1 VNFGSLED
9 ALMAVRELLS
19 KSVMHPVSN
28 VSRFS
33 KTDIAIWYV
42 TQYRDPATVVK
53 LPNTPH
59 SEQEQRMYVFHSSR
73 QR

>member
-28 VSRFS
+28 VLP
-33 KTDIAIWYV
+33 V
-42 TQYRDPATVVK
+42 TKERC
-53 LPNTPH
+53 
-59 SEQEQRMYVFHSSR
+59 R
-73 QR
+73 QRIPE